1 MKRLE
6 CIKKIGLATVGLPL
20 LSSFEVFSF
29 TRGYQQVI
37 YPPVDDR
44 FETFDFELFEMVK
57 KFDKNYKGIDTDR
70 IDYVQTTLPNGTH
83 YYIADASKAEDSYYY
98 IKETPPYSYFTVAK
112 TYDKRGYITEK
123 GLLGVPLNWK
133 KGRWYYFNKEG
144 KLEKTI
150 NYDEVSKFTFE
161 QVEDFCL
168 SKGMKLRRGYNS
180 RGGVYKGAGAL
191 IERVY
196 RPGASYNCWEI
207 FYWGETHLDWYRLD
221 LQTGE
226 VLSYNKFDGFER

>member
-6 CIKKIGLATVGLPL
+6 FIKKIGLATVGLPL

-44 FETFDFELFEMVK
+44 FETFDFELFEKLK
-57 KFDKNYKGIDTDR
+57 KLDKDYQKNLAEGN
-70 IDYVQTTLPNGTH
+70 DYVSVVLPDGT
-83 YYIADASKAEDSYYY
+83 YFYIDDSSKTKDYYY
-98 IKETPPYSYFTVAK
+98 IEEFPPYSYFAVAK
-112 TYDKRGYITEK
+112 SYDRRGYITKK
-123 GLLGVPLNWK
+123 GLLGEPHFWK

-161 QVEDFCL
+161 EVEDFCL
-168 SKGMKLRRGYNS
+168 SKGMKLRRGY
-180 RGGVYKGAGAL
+180 KGEGAL
-191 IERVY
+191 IRRIY
-196 RPGASYNCWEI
+196 IPGVSYNCWEI
-207 FYWGETHLDWYRLD
+207 TYILVGDEYGDYYRLD
-221 LQTGE
+221 LQTGK
-226 VLSYNKFDGFER
+226 VLSYRKYEYII

>member
-6 CIKKIGLATVGLPL
+6 FIKKIGLAGVGLPL

-44 FETFDFELFEMVK
+44 FETFDFELFEKLK
-57 KFDKNYKGIDTDR
+57 KLDKDYQKKLAEGNNIVSVVLPDGTYFYIDDSSKTKD
-70 IDYVQTTLPNGTH
+70 
-83 YYIADASKAEDSYYY
+83 YYIE
-98 IKETPPYSYFTVAK
+98 EFPPYSYFAVAK
-112 TYDKRGYITEK
+112 SYDRRGYITKK
-123 GLLGVPLNWK
+123 GLLGEPHFWK

-161 QVEDFCL
+161 EVEDFCL
-168 SKGMKLRRGYNS
+168 SKGMKLRRGY
-180 RGGVYKGAGAL
+180 KGEGAL
-191 IERVY
+191 IRRIY
-196 RPGASYNCWEI
+196 IPGVSYNCWEI
-207 FYWGETHLDWYRLD
+207 TYILVGDEYGDYYRLD
-221 LQTGE
+221 LQTGK
-226 VLSYNKFDGFER
+226 VLSYRKYEYII

>member
-6 CIKKIGLATVGLPL
+6 FIKKTGLAAVGLPL

-44 FETFDFELFEMVK
+44 FETFDFELFEKLKKLDKDYQKKLTEGNDMVSVVLPDGTY
-57 KFDKNYKGIDTDR
+57 FYIDDS
-70 IDYVQTTLPNGTH
+70 
-83 YYIADASKAEDSYYY
+83 SKTKDYYY
-98 IKETPPYSYFTVAK
+98 IKEIPPYSYFAVAK
-112 TYDKRGYITEK
+112 SYDRRGYITKK
-123 GLLGVPLNWK
+123 GLLGEPHFWE

-168 SKGMKLRRGYNS
+168 SKGMKLRRGY
-180 RGGVYKGAGAL
+180 KGEGAL
-191 IERVY
+191 IRRIY
-196 RPGASYNCWEI
+196 IPGVSYNCWEI
-207 FYWGETHLDWYRLD
+207 TYILVGDEYGDYYRLD
-221 LQTGE
+221 LQTGK
-226 VLSYNKFDGFER
+226 VLSYRKYEYII

>member
-6 CIKKIGLATVGLPL
+6 FIKKTGLATVGLPL

-44 FETFDFELFEMVK
+44 FETFDFELFEKLK
-57 KFDKNYKGIDTDR
+57 KLDKDYQKKLAEGNNIVSVVLPDGTYFYIDDS
-70 IDYVQTTLPNGTH
+70 
-83 YYIADASKAEDSYYY
+83 SKTKDYYY
-98 IKETPPYSYFTVAK
+98 IKEIPPYSYFAVAK
-112 TYDKRGYITEK
+112 SYDRRGYITKK
-123 GLLGVPLNWK
+123 GLLGEPHFWK

-168 SKGMKLRRGYNS
+168 SKGMKLRRGY
-180 RGGVYKGAGAL
+180 KGEGAL
-191 IERVY
+191 IRRIY
-196 RPGASYNCWEI
+196 IPGVSYNCWEI
-207 FYWGETHLDWYRLD
+207 TYILVGDEYGDYYRLD
-221 LQTGE
+221 LQTGK
-226 VLSYNKFDGFER
+226 VLSYRKYEYII

>member
-6 CIKKIGLATVGLPL
+6 FIKKIGLATVGLPL

-44 FETFDFELFEMVK
+44 FETFDFELFEKLK
-57 KFDKNYKGIDTDR
+57 KLDKDYQKNLDRGKNKASVVLPDGTYYFILDDTKVD
-70 IDYVQTTLPNGTH
+70 GT
-83 YYIADASKAEDSYYY
+83 YLVC
-98 IKETPPYSYFTVAK
+98 ETPFYSYFSLLK
-112 TYDKRGYITEK
+112 SYDKRGYITEK
-123 GLLGVPLNWK
+123 GLYGEPVSWQ

-161 QVEDFCL
+161 EVEDFCL
-168 SKGMKLRRGYNS
+168 SKGMKLRRGY
-180 RGGVYKGAGAL
+180 KGEGAL
-191 IERVY
+191 IRRIY
-196 RPGASYNCWEI
+196 IPGVSYNCWEI
-207 FYWGETHLDWYRLD
+207 TYILVGDEYGDYYRLD
-221 LQTGE
+221 LQTGK
-226 VLSYNKFDGFER
+226 VLSYRKYEYII

>member
-6 CIKKIGLATVGLPL
+6 FIKKIGLATVGLPL

-29 TRGYQQVI
+29 TKGYQQVI

-44 FETFDFELFEMVK
+44 FETFDFELFEKLK
-57 KFDKNYKGIDTDR
+57 KLDKDYQKKLAEGNDTVSVVLPDGTYFYIDDS
-70 IDYVQTTLPNGTH
+70 
-83 YYIADASKAEDSYYY
+83 SKTKDYYY
-98 IKETPPYSYFTVAK
+98 IKEIPPYSYFAVAK
-112 TYDKRGYITEK
+112 SYDRRGYITKK
-123 GLLGVPLNWK
+123 GLLGEPHFWK

-168 SKGMKLRRGYNS
+168 SKGMKLRRGY
-180 RGGVYKGAGAL
+180 KGEGAL
-191 IERVY
+191 IRRIY
-196 RPGASYNCWEI
+196 IPGVSYNCWEI
-207 FYWGETHLDWYRLD
+207 TYILVGDEYGDYYRLD
-221 LQTGE
+221 LQTGK
-226 VLSYNKFDGFER
+226 VLSYRKYEYII

>member
-6 CIKKIGLATVGLPL
+6 FIKKTGLAAVGLPL
-20 LSSFEVFSF
+20 FSSFEVFSF
-29 TRGYQQVI
+29 TKGYQQVI

-44 FETFDFELFEMVK
+44 FETFDFELFEKLK
-57 KFDKNYKGIDTDR
+57 KLDKDYQKNLAEGNDR
-70 IDYVQTTLPNGTH
+70 VSVVLPDGT
-83 YYIADASKAEDSYYY
+83 YYFIVAPSKIGDIYLFEE
-98 IKETPPYSYFTVAK
+98 IPPYSYFSLVK
-112 TYDKRGYITEK
+112 SYDKRGYIIDK
-123 GLLGVPLNWK
+123 GLWGMPAYWE

-168 SKGMKLRRGYNS
+168 SKGMKLRRGYND
-180 RGGVYKGAGAL
+180 G
-191 IERVY
+191 RVY
-196 RPGASYNCWEI
+196 TGAVIRRVYQPGASYNCWEI
-207 FYWGETHLDWYRLD
+207 VYKRETHLDWYRLD

-226 VLSYNKFDGFER
+226 VLSYNKFDGFKC